1 MEEQKEQKRGRGRPK
16 GSRTKPKDPQTQ
28 EKKDGEKKAKKSVVK
43 NTALQKGD
51 DKATFVCEKCGKKRA
66 KDEMVLV
73 NGQKLCSNC
82 SKPESMVEY
91 NKILADRIYEI
102 VNHDRN
108 DMVYLISV
116 VQKTI
121 GTKDSPWTTLGVLA
135 TLDYIEEAG
144 LYSHITA
151 QNAYQMIKKYYGAGV
166 RELAAR
172 NRANE
177 HVPKNID
184 AILNREVKVIEKKRS
199 AWEKDNQLSEERRKN
214 REYGPQ
220 IDLNDIPEDD

>member
-1 MEEQKEQKRGRGRPK
+1 
-16 GSRTKPKDPQTQ
+16 
-28 EKKDGEKKAKKSVVK
+28 
-43 NTALQKGD
+43 
-51 DKATFVCEKCGKKRA
+51 
-66 KDEMVLV
+66 
-73 NGQKLCSNC
+73 
-82 SKPESMVEY
+82 
-91 NKILADRIYEI
+91 
-102 VNHDRN
+102 
-108 DMVYLISV
+108 
-116 VQKTI
+116 
-121 GTKDSPWTTLGVLA
+121 
-135 TLDYIEEAG
+135 
-144 LYSHITA
+144 
-151 QNAYQMIKKYYGAGV
+151 MIKKYYGAGV